1 MPKFSTKLITKP
13 KYKAIEM
20 LVNATNNLTKS
31 HLEEISDK
39 GHCSS

>member
-1 MPKFSTKLITKP
+1 MPKLSTKLTTNP

-20 LVNATNNLTKS
+20 IVNATNNPTKS
-31 HLEEISDK
+31 HLEEISYK